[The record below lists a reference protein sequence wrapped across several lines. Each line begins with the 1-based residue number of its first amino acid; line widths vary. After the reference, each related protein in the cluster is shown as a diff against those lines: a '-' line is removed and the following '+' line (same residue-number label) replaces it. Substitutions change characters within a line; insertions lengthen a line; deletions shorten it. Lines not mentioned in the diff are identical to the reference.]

1 MDPSLSLLPVI
12 RSQRSE
18 FFKIQV
24 IQDKSKMAYAVIDS
38 TECFSL
44 VQDSKIVH
52 CHQAKLKLRQVS
64 KSSAIATS
72 KNNVHRKVS

>member
-1 MDPSLSLLPVI
+1 
-12 RSQRSE
+12 
-18 FFKIQV
+18 
-24 IQDKSKMAYAVIDS
+24 MAYAVIDS

-72 KNNVHRKVS
+72 KKNVHRKVS